1 MHEDIASLISRH
13 YRAGLEAALDG
24 QRNNGL
30 VYHLA
35 ADHFLEPLSRHRVL
49 FIETPSDGG
58 PKRNEKE
65 ALIAATIAN
74 GLVGAGVVASKD
86 IGIIT
91 PFRAQIAAIKEHLRD
106 GLLGNEAFIID
117 TVERYQGDE
126 RKIIIFST
134 TISDARQIRTI
145 QSVAE
150 DEVSM
155 TDRKLLVSIS
165 RAVDQLIILGNSAA
179 LGRSELYREMIE
191 SIKEK
196 GGYLDGMQRF

>member
-1 MHEDIASLISRH
+1 VEAYGQLRDHYRMHEDIASLISRH
-13 YRAGLEAALDG
+13 YRAGLEAALDA
-24 QRNNGL
+24 QWDDGL
-30 VYHLA
+30 VYDLPR
-35 ADHFLEPLSRHRVL
+35 DHFLQPLAHHRVL

-74 GLVGAGVVASKD
+74 ELVEAGVVEPRD

-91 PFRAQIAAIKEHLRD
+91 PFRAQIAAVKEHLRER
-106 GLLGNEAFIID
+106 LLDNEDFIID

-150 DEVSM
+150 DEVSE
-155 TDRKLLVSIS
+155 TDRKLLVCIS

-179 LGRSELYREMIE
+179 LGRSENYRE
-191 SIKEK
+191 
-196 GGYLDGMQRF
+196 

>member
-1 MHEDIASLISRH
+1 
-13 YRAGLEAALDG
+13 
-24 QRNNGL
+24 
-30 VYHLA
+30 
-35 ADHFLEPLSRHRVL
+35 
-49 FIETPSDGG
+49 
-58 PKRNEKE
+58 
-65 ALIAATIAN
+65 
-74 GLVGAGVVASKD
+74 VVSPGD
-86 IGIIT
+86 IGVIT

-106 GLLGNEAFIID
+106 GLLENEAFIID

-150 DEVSM
+150 DEVSV

-165 RAVDQLIILGNSAA
+165 RAVDQLIVLGNSAA

-191 SIKEK
+191 RIKER
-196 GGYLDGMQRF
+196 GGYLGRAL

>member
-1 MHEDIASLISRH
+1 
-13 YRAGLEAALDG
+13 
-24 QRNNGL
+24 
-30 VYHLA
+30 
-35 ADHFLEPLSRHRVL
+35 
-49 FIETPSDGG
+49 
-58 PKRNEKE
+58 
-65 ALIAATIAN
+65 LIAATIAN
-74 GLVGAGVVASKD
+74 ELIAAGVVVPKD

-106 GLLGNEAFIID
+106 KLLYDEDLIID

-145 QSVAE
+145 QSVAG
-150 DEVSM
+150 DEVSE

-179 LGRSELYREMIE
+179 LGRSEMYQALFDQ
-191 SIKEK
+191 IKKSKGYFEK
-196 GGYLDGMQRF
+196 FPLL